1 MQKLF
6 YISNT
11 LPNNILG
18 GSDLLAFNILQKLK
32 KKFRISVISI
42 SKDYCKKKELHFIR
56 NNLKK
61 NKIKFYEIRKK
72 VKYSGQPILIW
83 NFYQEQQDI
92 QYYLVIIK

>member
-42 SKDYCKKKELHFIR
+42 
-56 NNLKK
+56 
-61 NKIKFYEIRKK
+61 
-72 VKYSGQPILIW
+72 
-83 NFYQEQQDI
+83 
-92 QYYLVIIK
+92 